1 MASGGYQSHRIIASG
16 VCIQKCM
23 EETVSVEDI
32 QEGTLGPKLTQEDF
46 DTALQVNFTYSAMF
60 SMKNEVI
67 MCNSCLT

>member
-1 MASGGYQSHRIIASG
+1 MDISPIESLLVVFAYK
-16 VCIQKCM
+16 KCM

-32 QEGTLGPKLTQEDF
+32 KEGTLGLKLTQEDF